1 MIDPSPRAPLWLR
14 IVRHPVVRLLLLGTL
29 MFFTMGFSNSF
40 QEQLADR
47 PLLAIAAA
55 VGMVVL
61 GLLVYAGFVRWVEG
75 RRVSE
80 LALAPAGRE
89 FGIGLLGGAAL
100 YTACVLILMALGDF
114 RIDGLNPVSFLLPG
128 VAMALSSGFLEEL
141 LFRGALFRIVEEWLG
156 SWISIV
162 VSSLVFGLAHL
173 ANPAATLEGALF
185 ISVEA
190 GLLFAATFMLT
201 RRLWLGI
208 GVHVA
213 WNYTQSAIFSG
224 AVSGNEAAPGL
235 FRDTIQGPTI
245 LTGGAFGVELS
256 LVAFLLC
263 TGAGIAL
270 LVMAIRR
277 GHVVQPFWKRRDAAA
292 GAGAA

>member
-29 MFFTMGFSNSF
+29 MFFTMGFSNFF

-75 RRVSE
+75 RRVTE

-201 RRLWLGI
+201 RRLWLGV

-235 FRDTIQGPTI
+235 LRDTIQGPTL

-263 TGAGIAL
+263 TGTGVAL
-270 LVMAIRR
+270 LLMAIRR
-277 GHVVQPFWKRRDAAA
+277 GHIVQPFWKRKDAAA

>member
-190 GLLFAATFMLT
+190 GLFAATFMLT